1 MRQGRLLDLRSQARS
16 GRRRVPC
23 GRSRW
28 ACARRWEAALH
39 PASGSPA
46 RRAPRH
52 GRSVAGRPL

>member
-28 ACARRWEAALH
+28 TCGRRWW
-39 PASGSPA
+39 
-46 RRAPRH
+46 
-52 GRSVAGRPL
+52 AGPSRCI